1 MLQALGVTEP
11 DEALYRVLLRTP
23 GSTAEAIA
31 EARCESVAAVRRGL
45 RRLEE
50 LGMAARLTGSP
61 VRFQPTRPD
70 VAVEMLIALRRREL
84 SEAQDAAQSL
94 MDEIAPEERAGPEEL
109 VEIVQGRQAVAHRFL
124 QMEQALTEELLVL
137 DRPPYSQSVDQASDS
152 ENEMLARGV
161 KVRGIY
167 ASEGLEAPGQMAEL
181 ERLVAAGEEA
191 RVSRLVPMKMAIA
204 DRKVALLP
212 LSYERITEQAMVVR
226 GSTLVDALVALFEV
240 LWQLSLPL
248 SEAAEGAVPDGAVP
262 PLDEAG
268 RRLLSLLAAGLSD
281 KAIAREL
288 AISPRTLSRQ
298 LAALTE
304 TLGAK
309 TRFQAGAQARARGL
323 T

>member
-23 GSTAEAIA
+23 GTTADDLA
-31 EARCESVAAVRRGL
+31 ETACQAVATVRRGL
-45 RRLEE
+45 RRMEE
-50 LGMAARLTGSP
+50 LGMVTRLAGSP

-70 VAVEMLIALRRREL
+70 VAVEVLVALRRREL
-84 SEAQDAAQSL
+84 AEAQDAARSL
-94 MDEIAPEERAGPEEL
+94 MEEIAPEQRGGQEVL
-109 VEIVQGRQAVAHRFL
+109 VEIVHGRQAVAHRFM
-124 QMEQALTEELLVL
+124 QMEQAVTGELLVL
-137 DRPPYSQSVDQASDS
+137 DRPPYSQAVDQASAS
-152 ENEMLARGV
+152 EYELLARGV

-167 ASEGLEAPGQMAEL
+167 AVEGLELPGRMAEL
-181 ERLVAAGEEA
+181 DHLVAAGEEA

-240 LWQLSLPL
+240 LWQLALPL
-248 SEAAEGAVPDGAVP
+248 SAGASGASEAQGPLLDGA
-262 PLDEAG
+262 A
-268 RRLLSLLAAGLSD
+268 RRLLSMLAAGLSD

-288 AISPRTLSRQ
+288 EISPRTFSRQ
-298 LAALTE
+298 LAALTDA
-304 TLGAK
+304 LGAK
-309 TRFQAGAQARARGL
+309 TRFQAGAQAAKHGL

>member
-1 MLQALGVTEP
+1 MLETLGVTEP

-23 GSTAEAIA
+23 GSTADAIA
-31 EARCESVAAVRRGL
+31 EAMCEPVAAVRRGL

-50 LGMAARLTGSP
+50 LGMVSRLAGSP

-70 VAVEMLIALRRREL
+70 VAVEVLIALRRREL
-84 SEAQDAAQSL
+84 ADAQVAAQSL
-94 MDEIAPEERAGPEEL
+94 MDEMAPEHRAGPEEL

-124 QMEQALTEELLVL
+124 QLEQSVTEELLVL

-152 ENEMLARGV
+152 ENELLARGV
-161 KVRGIY
+161 NVRGIY
-167 ASEGLEAPGQMAEL
+167 ASEGLEAPGRMAEL

-191 RVSRLVPMKMAIA
+191 RVSRLVPMKLAIA
-204 DRKVALLP
+204 DRRVALLP

-226 GSTLVDALVALFEV
+226 GSTLVDALVALFDV
-240 LWQLSLPL
+240 LWRLSLPL
-248 SEAAEGAVPDGAVP
+248 SEMAGGALADGEGP

-288 AISPRTLSRQ
+288 EVSPRTLSRQ

-304 TLGAK
+304 VLGAK
-309 TRFQAGAQARARGL
+309 TRFQAGVQARARGL